1 MPSLNHVQ
9 VTRRGLHAIHTMDG
23 IDADAVLDAM
33 ESGGEVLKSSHK
45 SVTRRVGD
53 WVIKTSRFNS
63 GIGPLKH
70 TLRRQRYRQ
79 AWNAARHLQA
89 HGVPVATPRAFV
101 ETGALGIIL
110 GNTLVMDY
118 LEGCSN
124 IEEYLPVLKQDAG
137 DAGVENFL
145 SRLAEALRG
154 IERADAVQKDFTG
167 ANILTRN
174 GGEIFFID
182 LDAVRLGIPYT
193 DDLRAINHAQIWFSL
208 SHTCTEDQIRP
219 FLDALKPSTCS
230 LDEWMEIVRIGF
242 DYRVAHTAA
251 VAAAQK

>member
-1 MPSLNHVQ
+1 MPSLNQVQ
-9 VTRRGLHAIHTMDG
+9 VIRRGLRTIYTLDG
-23 IDADAVLDAM
+23 TDVDAVVDTM

-53 WVIKTSRFNS
+53 WVVKTSRWNR

-70 TLRRQRYRQ
+70 TFLRQRYRQ

-89 HGVPVATPRAFV
+89 HGVPVATPLAFV

-118 LEGCSN
+118 LEGCCN

-137 DAGVENFL
+137 DAGIENFL

-154 IERADAVQKDFTG
+154 IERADAVQEDFTG

-174 GGEIFFID
+174 GEDVFFID
-182 LDAVRLGIPYT
+182 LDAVRLGVPYT
-193 DDLRAINHAQIWFSL
+193 DDIRALNHAQLWLSL
-208 SHTCTEDQIRP
+208 SYSCSEEQIRP

-230 LDEWMEIVRIGF
+230 LDEWMEIVR
-242 DYRVAHTAA
+242 V
-251 VAAAQK
+251 K